1 MRTTHTLE
9 RRSTSG
15 VDIFDLTDDLRK
27 LVAESGISEGEA
39 LVFVP
44 GSTAALTTIEHEPG
58 VLEDLKAALERMAP
72 SDIRYAHDAA
82 WGDGNGFSH
91 VRAALVGPSLVVP
104 IAGSHLILGTWQ
116 QVVLLDFDNRGR
128 LRRILVRLTGERD

>member
-1 MRTTHTLE
+1 MRITQYLE
-9 RRSTSG
+9 RRSTAS
-15 VDIFDLTDDLRK
+15 VDIFDLTEDLRK
-27 LVAESGISEGEA
+27 LVTESGIAEGEM

-44 GSTAALTTIEHEPG
+44 GSTAALTTIEYEPG

-72 SDIRYAHDAA
+72 AHMRYAHDAA

-104 IAGSHLILGTWQ
+104 IAGGHPILGTWQ
-116 QVVLLDFDNRGR
+116 QVVLLDFDNRAR
-128 LRRILVRLTGERD
+128 HRRILVRLIGEAE